1 MPGRG
6 VEPLLHHQALDPFTA
21 NVAITATATMKMK
34 ASVMDLSI
42 CAVPISAVGN
52 GSPGVCTLEPA

>member
-6 VEPLLHHQALDPFTA
+6 IEPLLHHQALDPFTA
-21 NVAITATATMKMK
+21 MVAIKTTATMKMQ

-42 CAVPISAVGN
+42 N
-52 GSPGVCTLEPA
+52 L

>member
-21 NVAITATATMKMK
+21 IVAIKTTATIKTQ
-34 ASVMDLSI
+34 ASVMDNSM

-52 GSPGVCTLEPA
+52 S